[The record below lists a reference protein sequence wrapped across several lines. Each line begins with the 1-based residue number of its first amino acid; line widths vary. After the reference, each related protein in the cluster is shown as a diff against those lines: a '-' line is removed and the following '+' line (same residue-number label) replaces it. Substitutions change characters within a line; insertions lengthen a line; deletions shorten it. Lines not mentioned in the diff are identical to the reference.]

1 MFDDIIFIK
10 NVKNKIK
17 TIINLTKN
25 KEINMEERN
34 RIEEE
39 KYNENKNKEFEL
51 LYKMMAEHAMVEK
64 NLQELLEYIEIK
76 EAELPNVSITI
87 NNKLVE
93 LYNRWEETGNK
104 RDSFLLAIAINN
116 LMITMK
122 AAIGEMQKIQTVL
135 KSKIYEEESQ
145 SLQKTSFLNRFIGK
159 IKSFFGSKKQDNLY
173 LKKEEKE
180 TIEQCIENFK
190 QYDKE
195 IYDYNLENNV
205 LDNLYEEF
213 DKSEWSDVADRNNAI
228 EYIAYDLRQLGL
240 KDASVKLKKRYQQE
254 DSKKEW
260 KTSLQVETNP
270 EIQNENMEKN
280 YPEFNNE
287 TKENPESSVDV
298 VK

>member
-1 MFDDIIFIK
+1 
-10 NVKNKIK
+10 
-17 TIINLTKN
+17 
-25 KEINMEERN
+25 MEERN

-240 KDASVKLKKRYQQE
+240 KDASVKLKKRYQQG
-254 DSKKEW
+254 DSKKAW

-270 EIQNENMEKN
+270 EIQNENTEKN

-287 TKENPESSVDV
+287 TKENLESSVDV